1 MSKPKSKR
9 KKEHNTSFSDK
20 ELNIISIF
28 GVLVS
33 GIAYIIY
40 GWPGFIGG
48 AIAGAVLGVFVIRWH
63 REQILQKNKNEI
75 NP

>member
-9 KKEHNTSFSDK
+9 KKEPNTSFSDK
-20 ELNIISIF
+20 ELNIISIS
-28 GVLVS
+28 GVLIS

-48 AIAGAVLGVFVIRWH
+48 AVAGAVLGVFVIRWH
-63 REQILQKNKNEI
+63 REQTQQKNQNEI
-75 NP
+75 KP